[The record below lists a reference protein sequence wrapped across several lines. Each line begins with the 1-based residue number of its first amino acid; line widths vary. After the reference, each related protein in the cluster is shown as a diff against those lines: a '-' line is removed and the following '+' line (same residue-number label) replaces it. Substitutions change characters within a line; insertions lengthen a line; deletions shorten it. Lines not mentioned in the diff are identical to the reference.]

1 MTITLYRKGKQK
13 KVKGLMVDRIDC
25 TPDRVEHLTG
35 LGWSA
40 SPFEAHHPKPL
51 PLPEPLPEPVSMPE
65 SEPVYEYKV
74 KKKKG
79 KKK

>member
-40 SPFEAHHPKPL
+40 SPFEAYHPKPV
-51 PLPEPLPEPVSMPE
+51 PLPLPEPVSMPE